1 MQSKFSGWPAGKRRH
16 QDMMR
21 WIRDTQS
28 LRRIDDLKGWLQLG
42 CESQQTVPLRPAV
55 SATACTRLRK
65 FKAGEKRVLAFMAP
79 YRAAVP
85 LCTAHAS
92 VSLQGRFT
100 QPRGLEPR
108 IVDGLPRRCEIQTPS
123 AEYLRSGLRSSR
135 KCGPGASRTA
145 SPVVSKLTLY
155 QCVELGSTS

>member
-1 MQSKFSGWPAGKRRH
+1 MRRVQSKFSGWPAGKRRH

-42 CESQQTVPLRPAV
+42 CESQRTVPLRPAV

-100 QPRGLEPR
+100 QPRQDRPWA
-108 IVDGLPRRCEIQTPS
+108 RRCEIQTPS
-123 AEYLRSGLRSSR
+123 AGYLRSGLRSSR